1 MTGGLNLAVAHV
13 NLKATCFMG
22 AILHKVL
29 KSAVLAA
36 AMIGSSVQAGP
47 ACFTKA
53 ELEAAHLRAL
63 LQQFNVA
70 ALNCQ
75 TLDPNDPTFAA
86 HYNKFVLRFGPQ
98 LSKNSEVLKHHFA
111 SDRGGLDH
119 WITLIAND
127 AGSQVINKPDFCQV
141 AWDRLADMTVLE
153 PADMEIYANRT
164 EAAASFAPACRETIQ
179 AAAQKKTP
187 SK

>member
-1 MTGGLNLAVAHV
+1 
-13 NLKATCFMG
+13 
-22 AILHKVL
+22 LHKIL
-29 KSAVLAA
+29 RSAVLAS
-36 AMIGSSVQAGP
+36 AMIGSAVQAGP
-47 ACFTKA
+47 ACFNKT

-75 TLDPNDPTFAA
+75 TMDPNDPTFAS
-86 HYNKFVLRFGPQ
+86 HYNKFVTRFGPQ

-111 SDRGGLDH
+111 RDRGGLDH

-127 AGSQVINKPDFCQV
+127 AGSQVINKPNFCQQ
-141 AWDRLADMTVLE
+141 AWDRLADMIALE
-153 PADMEIYANRT
+153 PADMELYASKT
-164 EAAASFAPACRETIQ
+164 EAAASFAPACREAIQ
-179 AAAQKKTP
+179 TAAAHTGSGHKKTP